1 MELIEGKYLLLLAVV
16 HALEL
21 TAAADGPVH
30 GIGADPELVLQLL
43 HKLIGAARFAVELIY
58 KGKDRDMAHGAY
70 LKKLAR
76 LRLDALCSVN
86 DHDGGVRCHEGT
98 VGVLREVLMAGG
110 VKDVDAV
117 TLVLKLHDRG
127 GDGDT
132 ALLLKLHPVGD
143 GMARRGLALDR
154 ACHLYRPA
162 VKQQLL
168 GKRCFT
174 RVRVGYYR
182 ERPAAFYLF
191 SVIRHSPLP
200 YTSQYNWQYV
210 VYYIR

>member
-1 MELIEGKYLLLLAVV
+1 M
-16 HALEL
+16 
-21 TAAADGPVH
+21 
-30 GIGADPELVLQLL
+30 PE
-43 HKLIGAARFAVELIY
+43 
-58 KGKDRDMAHGAY
+58 
-70 LKKLAR
+70 
-76 LRLDALCSVN
+76 
-86 DHDGGVRCHEGT
+86 
-98 VGVLREVLMAGG
+98 
-110 VKDVDAV
+110 

-154 ACHLYRPA
+154 ACHLYSPA

-191 SVIRHSPLP
+191 SVIRHNYLP
-200 YTSQYNWQYV
+200 YTIGNM
-210 VYYIR
+210 

>member
-1 MELIEGKYLLLLAVV
+1 M
-16 HALEL
+16 
-21 TAAADGPVH
+21 
-30 GIGADPELVLQLL
+30 
-43 HKLIGAARFAVELIY
+43 
-58 KGKDRDMAHGAY
+58 
-70 LKKLAR
+70 
-76 LRLDALCSVN
+76 S
-86 DHDGGVRCHEGT
+86 
-98 VGVLREVLMAGG
+98 GG
-110 VKDVDAV
+110 VKDIDAV
-117 TLVLKLHDRG
+117 PLVLELHDRG

-143 GMARRGLALDR
+143 GMTCRGLALDR

-191 SVIRHSPLP
+191 PVIRHNYLP
-200 YTSQYNWQYV
+200 YTIGNM
-210 VYYIR
+210 